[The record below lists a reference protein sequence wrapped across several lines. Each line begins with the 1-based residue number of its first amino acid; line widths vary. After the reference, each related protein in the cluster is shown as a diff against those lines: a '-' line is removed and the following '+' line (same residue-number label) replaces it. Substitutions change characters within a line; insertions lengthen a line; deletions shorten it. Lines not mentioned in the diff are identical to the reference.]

1 MKYLIAL
8 FAILFSTSSFSQEI
22 LNFSIQESP
31 AFLIRKTDSSVV
43 GYLKSETFFYSEDS
57 NASIIKIRFY
67 DKEEATWKE
76 GFIENKDFKTF
87 SNENNANKI
96 KFVTNYLK
104 EFNTKIREN
113 KIDNKVFNAT
123 LNPLINEII
132 QLSCKFKNRI
142 LIKVF
147 IETISEIHPNL
158 DEKQLYALEEI
169 YACNKQIVLKTLEEE
184 IKQQEILKIIE
195 SF

>member
-1 MKYLIAL
+1 MCDITEEEYEKIYLPVSI
-8 FAILFSTSSFSQEI
+8 
-22 LNFSIQESP
+22 NF
-31 AFLIRKTDSSVV
+31 
-43 GYLKSETFFYSEDS
+43 
-57 NASIIKIRFY
+57 N
-67 DKEEATWKE
+67 
-76 GFIENKDFKTF
+76 
-87 SNENNANKI
+87 
-96 KFVTNYLK
+96 NYLK

-113 KIDNKVFNAT
+113 KIDIKDFNAT

-184 IKQQEILKIIE
+184 SKQQEILKIIE